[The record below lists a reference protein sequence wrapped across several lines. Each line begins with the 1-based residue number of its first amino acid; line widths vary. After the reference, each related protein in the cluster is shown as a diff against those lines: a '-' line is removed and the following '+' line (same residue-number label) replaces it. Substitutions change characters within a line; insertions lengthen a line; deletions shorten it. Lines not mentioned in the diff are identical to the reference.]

1 MSGEAEAAQ
10 GSWLRSLLF
19 NIGFFGW
26 TTLVVVGGLVLLPLP
41 WPWMHRLGRL
51 WCRGTLVLLRL
62 IVGLR
67 HRIEGKENLLR
78 EPAIYASKHQS
89 TWDTLIFA
97 MLLPDCAY
105 VLKRELYRVPL
116 FGQLLARSRPI
127 AIDRSAGGS
136 ALRRMLASAKR
147 AIGDG
152 RAIVIFPEG
161 TRTAPGESGRYQPG
175 TAALYQSLGVPVV
188 PVALDSGLYWGRRQ
202 FVKRPGTITIRFLP
216 PIAPGLERREFMAT
230 LEGRIETACRALD
243 GRPDP
248 LRRI

>member
-1 MSGEAEAAQ
+1 MRSPAKAAS

-19 NIGFFGW
+19 NIGFFVW
-26 TTLVVVGGLVLLPLP
+26 TSLVVVGGLVLLPLP

-51 WCRGTLVLLRL
+51 WCRGTLVLLRV
-62 IVGLR
+62 IVGLD
-67 HRIEGKENLLR
+67 HRIEGPENLLR

-97 MLLPDCAY
+97 LLLPDCAY

-127 AIDRSAGGS
+127 AIDRAAGGS
-136 ALRRMLASAKR
+136 ALRRMLGSAER
-147 AIGDG
+147 AIEED

-161 TRTAPGESGRYQPG
+161 TRTAPGDHGRYQPG
-175 TAALYQSLGVPVV
+175 TAALYQRLGVSVV

-202 FVKRPGTITIRFLP
+202 FVKRPGTITIRFLS
-216 PIAPGLERREFMAT
+216 PIAPGLERRDFMAT
-230 LEGRIETACRALD
+230 LEGRIETACRALA
-243 GRPDP
+243 GPPDSVQ
-248 LRRI
+248 RD